1 MVSFGSP
8 KKFLIIESIGVFF
21 TTETLSIFGY
31 KFFKVAKI
39 SFYFSGEMY
48 LGDSSTEMIPIAL
61 VTNSAT

>member
-31 KFFKVAKI
+31 KTFKDLKI
-39 SFYFSGEMY
+39 SFFFSGKIY
-48 LGDSSTEMIPIAL
+48 LGDSSTEIIPIAL
-61 VTNSAT
+61 IPNWAT

>member
-1 MVSFGSP
+1 MLSFGSP

-31 KFFKVAKI
+31 KSFKALNIFF
-39 SFYFSGEMY
+39 FFSGEIY

-61 VTNSAT
+61 VPISAT